1 MKTVRLYAITLYL
14 LNHGRTS
21 AAELADYFE
30 VSTRTIQRDID
41 SLCLAGIPVIATAGA
56 MGGYELSDRYQL
68 DKNFATPK
76 DYACLLTAL
85 HGLISATCDP
95 KAKQLLE
102 KVLPLSESAE
112 TGMILDF
119 SILREGDE
127 NILQLLQTAIAKK
140 HAVTFS
146 YTNNNNQTRLH
157 CVEPIAVL
165 YRWYAWYLLAYSME
179 KNDYR
184 TYKMVRMREVALT
197 SQPFTQEHAAAD
209 VILKEKDRNDSR
221 QYTQILLKCQES
233 AKMRVI
239 EYLKGTVLATNPDGS
254 LLIKAAV
261 VENEHLWLGTLLA
274 LGDAV
279 EILSPEHVRT
289 RLFTSAEKIVAL
301 YSKEL

>member
-1 MKTVRLYAITLYL
+1 
-14 LNHGRTS
+14 
-21 AAELADYFE
+21 
-30 VSTRTIQRDID
+30 
-41 SLCLAGIPVIATAGA
+41 
-56 MGGYELSDRYQL
+56 
-68 DKNFATPK
+68 
-76 DYACLLTAL
+76 
-85 HGLISATCDP
+85 
-95 KAKQLLE
+95 
-102 KVLPLSESAE
+102 
-112 TGMILDF
+112 MILDF

-301 YSKEL
+301 YSKEQ